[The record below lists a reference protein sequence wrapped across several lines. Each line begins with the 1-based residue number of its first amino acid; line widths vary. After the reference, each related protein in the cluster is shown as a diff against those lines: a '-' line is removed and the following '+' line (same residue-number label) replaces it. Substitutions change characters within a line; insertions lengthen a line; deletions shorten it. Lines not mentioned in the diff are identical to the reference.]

1 MELTTDGDYTE
12 RQQALVEHILR
23 AIKQEL
29 EGVEAPPDLAQQ
41 LTGSIAFAVTGLI
54 DGSASAE
61 YKGEELDPHLAF
73 SIGQGR
79 LLYAGGNSWMH
90 EYVYRILPTLFP
102 AA

>member
-1 MELTTDGDYTE
+1 MELTTQGDYTE
-12 RQQALVEHILR
+12 RQQALVEHMLR
-23 AIKQEL
+23 AIKAEL
-29 EGVEAPPDLAQQ
+29 EQVDAPPEMVEQ
-41 LTGSIAFAVTGLI
+41 LTGSIAFVVTSLI

-61 YKGEELDPHLAF
+61 YNGVELDPHLAF
-73 SIGQGR
+73 PVGQQ

>member
-12 RQQALVEHILR
+12 RQQALVEHILS
-23 AIKQEL
+23 AIKLEL
-29 EGVEAPPDLAQQ
+29 EQVETPSELVQQ

-54 DGSASAE
+54 DGTSSAE
-61 YKGEELDPHLAF
+61 YNGSELDPHLTF
-73 SIGQGR
+73 PIGTER

>member
-23 AIKQEL
+23 AIKLEL
-29 EGVEAPPDLAQQ
+29 EEVDAPPELVQQ

-54 DGSASAE
+54 DGTASAE
-61 YKGEELDPHLAF
+61 YNGAELDPHLAF
-73 SIGQGR
+73 PLGQGR